1 MIGTKGERRTLEVQN
16 YKEVP
21 KNTKKFRSQ
30 LFPLDRNTLVDRVSW
45 IPCSLHL
52 QMNLFFL

>member
-1 MIGTKGERRTLEVQN
+1 MAERWTPEVQN

-21 KNTKKFRSQ
+21 RSTEKHEEVQ
-30 LFPLDRNTLVDRVSW
+30 KSAFPLDRNTLVDRVSW
-45 IPCSLHL
+45 IPCSLYL

>member
-1 MIGTKGERRTLEVQN
+1 MIGTKGERRTSEVQN

-45 IPCSLHL
+45 IPSSLYL